1 MPTPMETLDAAT
13 ACIEAGQVQDGARLA
28 YDAAFRA
35 TAEAAR
41 RHDRPCKTLEDA
53 RKFVCWLEGLPS
65 EPHDPVDNAP
75 LFDLDE
81 DGQPILLPIPEFIGA
96 FDVAE
101 EFKRHAE
108 SPTELTSWQPTNML
122 STCQRSGGSSESWK
136 PRNRETHPFGCAD
149 ALRRVPQ
156 PGSAGYGTCQPRV
169 RILPLAN

>member
-1 MPTPMETLDAAT
+1 MPTPMKKLEDAT
-13 ACIEAGQVQDGARLA
+13 AHIEAGLVQEGARLA
-28 YDAAFRA
+28 YDAAFQA
-35 TAEAAR
+35 VTEAAR
-41 RHDRPCKTLEDA
+41 RHDRSCKTLEDA

-108 SPTELTSWQPTNML
+108 APTELTSWQPDEYAFYL
-122 STCQRSGGSSESWK
+122 PAVRWLVGEL
-136 PRNRETHPFGCAD
+136 ETA
-149 ALRRVPQ
+149 
-156 PGSAGYGTCQPRV
+156 QPRDPSV
-169 RILPLAN
+169 WMR